1 MGSSLSIDRI
11 NLSLGEL
18 YKVVSNKDGK
28 EKKDSIVTI
37 IPGNKSEIIINFLQ
51 KIDMVKRSQV
61 TEIALNM
68 TNSMK
73 LIAKKSLPKVK

>member
-1 MGSSLSIDRI
+1 M
-11 NLSLGEL
+11 GEL
-18 YKVVSNKDGK
+18 YKIVSNKDGK
-28 EKKDSIVTI
+28 GKKDSIVTI
-37 IPGNKSEIIINFLQ
+37 IPRNKSEIISNFSQ

-61 TEIALNM
+61 IEIALNM

>member
-1 MGSSLSIDRI
+1 LGSSLSIDRI